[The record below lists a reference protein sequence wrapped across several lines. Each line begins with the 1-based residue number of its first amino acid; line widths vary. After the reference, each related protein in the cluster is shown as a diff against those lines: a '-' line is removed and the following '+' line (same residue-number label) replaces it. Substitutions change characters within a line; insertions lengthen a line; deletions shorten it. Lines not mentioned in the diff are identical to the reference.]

1 MEVVVGRVGR
11 AHGVR
16 GEVAV
21 DVRTDT
27 PELRFVPGAVFST
40 EAGQLT
46 VRSTRWHGSR
56 LLVTFEEISDR
67 TAAERLRGVQLVAD
81 VPEDERP
88 EDPDEFYDFQLV
100 GLEVRTV
107 GGESV
112 GEVSEVV
119 HLPMQE
125 LLVVRRDD
133 GGEVLVPFV
142 TEIVPD
148 VDLDNRTITIDPP
161 AGLLEP
167 DTG

>member
-27 PELRFVPGAVFST
+27 PERRFAPGTVFST

-56 LLVTFEEISDR
+56 LLVSFEEIHDR
-67 TAAERLRGVQLVAD
+67 TAAERLRGVLLVAD

-100 GLEVRTV
+100 GLDVRTV
-107 GGESV
+107 DGEPV

-125 LLVVRRDD
+125 LLAVRRDD
-133 GGEVLVPFV
+133 GSEVLVPFV
-142 TEIVPD
+142 SEIVPD
-148 VDLDNRTITIDPP
+148 VDLDTRTITINPP
-161 AGLLEP
+161 PGLLSS
-167 DTG
+167 

>member
-27 PELRFVPGAVFST
+27 PELRFAPGVVFST

-56 LLVTFEEISDR
+56 LLVSFEGIHDR
-67 TAAERLRGVQLVAD
+67 TAAERLRGVLLVAD
-81 VPEDERP
+81 VPEDERL

-100 GLEVRTV
+100 GLGVRTV
-107 GGESV
+107 DGEPV
-112 GEVSEVV
+112 GEVTEVV

-125 LLVVRRDD
+125 LLAVRRDD
-133 GGEVLVPFV
+133 GSEVLVPFV
-142 TEIVPD
+142 SEIVPD
-148 VDLDNRTITIDPP
+148 VDLGSRTITIDPP
-161 AGLLEP
+161 PGLLSP
-167 DTG
+167 